1 MKLDIR
7 TTREI
12 MEYNC
17 GSVEALSLFEKKV
30 WVSQESLIKFYEG
43 MWSSGNILSPNEFKQ
58 LLKGDEE

>member
-30 WVSQESLIKFYEG
+30 WISQDSL
-43 MWSSGNILSPNEFKQ
+43 LL
-58 LLKGDEE
+58 LLKRYDDLGHDEGIIKCLKADLLND